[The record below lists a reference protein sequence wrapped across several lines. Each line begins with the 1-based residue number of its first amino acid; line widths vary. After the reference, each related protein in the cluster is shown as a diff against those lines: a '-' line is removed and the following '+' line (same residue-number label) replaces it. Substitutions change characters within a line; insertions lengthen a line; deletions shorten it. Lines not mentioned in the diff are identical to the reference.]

1 MPSDTREKILQAA
14 FTVLS
19 RQGYGNTS
27 IKEIAEEAGVAQG
40 LVHYYFKSKQ
50 LLVLEVLNFVCK
62 KMELG
67 DVGEAGAL
75 EAFEQ
80 TKQLFR
86 DSRATNALYVQLI
99 GVSLHDAEI
108 GAGVREFV
116 RTERAHVEDIARQ
129 VFAEREL
136 DPRLR
141 AKAGASDLVQQTFLE
156 AQRDFGQFRGGTE
169 DELLAWLRRLLLNN
183 LANFARQYR
192 GTRKRAVNREVRLS
206 GPDSQGASG
215 GNIAGAEPTPSSAFQ
230 RDEEYEALQGALV
243 RLPDEYRQVISW
255 RYEEDLSFDEIGVR
269 LGRTANAAR
278 KLWLRAVERLEREME
293 GPK

>member
-1 MPSDTREKILQAA
+1 LVERSTKPRKALKEKAPEMPSDTRERILQAA

-19 RQGYGNTS
+19 RQGYENAS
-27 IKEIAEEAGVAQG
+27 IKEIAEAAGVAQG

-86 DSRATNALYVQLI
+86 ESRATNALYVQLI
-99 GVSLHDAEI
+99 GVSLHDGEI

-136 DPRLR
+136 DP
-141 AKAGASDLVQQTFLE
+141 APA
-156 AQRDFGQFRGGTE
+156 RG
-169 DELLAWLRRLLLNN
+169 
-183 LANFARQYR
+183 
-192 GTRKRAVNREVRLS
+192 
-206 GPDSQGASG
+206 
-215 GNIAGAEPTPSSAFQ
+215 IAGAVWGAILGIMVQSLVEPEFNADEAIDALAAMSLAAVYTNAPSA
-230 RDEEYEALQGALV
+230 
-243 RLPDEYRQVISW
+243 
-255 RYEEDLSFDEIGVR
+255 
-269 LGRTANAAR
+269 
-278 KLWLRAVERLEREME
+278 
-293 GPK
+293 